1 MALSVINSNT
11 LVVSPATASQNL
23 VSFIWKLH
31 QGILFSLS
39 LSTKNFGYLVEPEGK
54 ALQGRIL

>member
-39 LSTKNFGYLVEPEGK
+39 LSTMNFGYLVEPEGK